1 VGEDARRTAAE
12 TAALRRQISF
22 GKLRVPLDN
31 VPACLYAINSKV
43 PKAVASMALLWLRFA
58 LGCYFIGLVY
68 AFVALTRPSDLFSR
82 IALHAASLGM
92 VFHFV
97 SLVEIFLTEQGVWAS
112 VHNSESLLAFLSMTF
127 FMIVYSIYKT
137 TSPGVVVFPIV
148 FFLTFVAAV
157 DQQPV
162 LLTAFVKHRGW
173 LVAHIILIFTGYAAL
188 VLSFGASLLYLLQER
203 RLKAKKATSLTSF
216 LPALEVIDQIGYRS
230 LLLGFPFMTLGL
242 ITGSIVAMSA
252 YGRVDF
258 LDPKILLSVLMW
270 AVYMLMVFT
279 RWNSGW
285 RGRRAAVLATFAFV
299 AALAAWAANYFST
312 IHRFV
317 AS

>member
-1 VGEDARRTAAE
+1 M
-12 TAALRRQISF
+12 S
-22 GKLRVPLDN
+22 
-31 VPACLYAINSKV
+31 
-43 PKAVASMALLWLRFA
+43 LLWLRFA
-58 LGCYFIGLVY
+58 LACYFIGLVY
-68 AFVALTRPSDLFSR
+68 AFVALNRTSDLFSR

-97 SLVEIFLTEQGVWAS
+97 SLVELFLSGQVVWAS
-112 VHNSESLLAFLSMTF
+112 VRSGESLLAFFSMTF
-127 FMIVYSIYKT
+127 FMIVYAIYKT

-148 FFLTFVAAV
+148 FFLTFVASV
-157 DQQPV
+157 DQQPM
-162 LLTAFVKHRGW
+162 LLATFVQPRGW
-173 LVAHIILIFTGYAAL
+173 LIAHIILIFTGYAAL
-188 VLSFGASLLYLLQER
+188 VLSFGASLLYLVQER
-203 RLKAKKATSLTSF
+203 RLKSKQPASLTSF

-242 ITGSIVAMSA
+242 LTGSVLAILV
-252 YGRVDF
+252 YGHVNF
-258 LDPKILLSVLMW
+258 LDPKFSLSVLTW

-285 RGRRAAVLATFAFV
+285 RGRRAAFLATFAFV

-312 IHRFV
+312 IHRFT